1 MEDVTTILSIMM
13 VLLIIIVGALHFV
26 EKRLKE
32 IRDKN
37 PPRNIRLEE
46 GAFDR
51 LSLIADTLQE
61 MDRKLA
67 QLVRK

>member
-1 MEDVTTILSIMM
+1 MEDVPTILSISM
-13 VLLIIIVGALHFV
+13 VLLIMIFMALWIL
-26 EKRLKE
+26 EKRLNAILKK
-32 IRDKN
+32 DS
-37 PPRNIRLEE
+37 PRNIRLEE

-51 LSLIADTLQE
+51 LSMIADTLQE